1 MDTYP
6 GSTEEAHPEL
16 FGLQAMPEQP
26 KEKKPGQ
33 LSKDDVEQFF
43 REVRTQRLCP
53 LNIFFNLILVNLKS
67 KVFELWYP
75 TQVEW
80 EGVAI

>member
-53 LNIFFNLILVNLKS
+53 LNIFFQSDFS
-67 KVFELWYP
+67 KFKIQSIW
-75 TQVEW
+75 
-80 EGVAI
+80 IMFR